1 MDSSGLLVNSIYEV
15 VSPKHPLVFEMSPPI
30 VLEIP
35 LHRLWSIHLCL
46 CPCLFS
52 RFFEGKKKKKRK
64 EIARFLWKISLD
76 ACGVV
81 SRRHEGMHIFEEDI
95 RPGWN
100 AKEKRREC
108 NYAKRRVHRK
118 KEEFRRADFQTSI
131 REREKLLSLYT
142 KNPIIP
148 LLLFTRVITGI
159 IIFWVNIRGKGET
172 DPCWATLKR
181 KRATIDFN
189 IESFSPAPRLP
200 LFEIA
205 LCN

>member
-1 MDSSGLLVNSIYEV
+1 MQ
-15 VSPKHPLVFEMSPPI
+15 
-30 VLEIP
+30 
-35 LHRLWSIHLCL
+35 LCEAQ
-46 CPCLFS
+46 S
-52 RFFEGKKKKKRK
+52 ASQGGR
-64 EIARFLWKISLD
+64 ISD
-76 ACGVV
+76 
-81 SRRHEGMHIFEEDI
+81 
-95 RPGWN
+95 
-100 AKEKRREC
+100 KYRES
-108 NYAKRRVHRK
+108 
-118 KEEFRRADFQTSI
+118 T
-131 REREKLLSLYT
+131 EKLLSLYT

-148 LLLFTRVITGI
+148 LLLFTRVITGGI